1 MGDENDN
8 WIIEIVN
15 SKHHKSLRAM
25 ESVFILKHKITGCYL
40 MSRNSK
46 LPKWGICLL
55 KLGFEQQEVTCS
67 ERARYDLRLWRI
79 ELSEHKDMPRDAA
92 KVRYRNPT
100 FLSNFINIHRKMWS
114 ANQGLTDS
122 HPYESRPRKR
132 V

>member
-1 MGDENDN
+1 M
-8 WIIEIVN
+8 
-15 SKHHKSLRAM
+15 
-25 ESVFILKHKITGCYL
+25 
-40 MSRNSK
+40 
-46 LPKWGICLL
+46 
-55 KLGFEQQEVTCS
+55 TCS

-122 HPYESRPRKR
+122 HPYESRPRNEGLTRSMATFEPWHQLLEGGHRHSRYLLARKPYSLDS
-132 V
+132 